1 MCQASENKELPLKAF
16 SDFKGYRF
24 IIPFQQRGYKWT
36 QANVEELLSDLKDF
50 IDSDKEIYCLQP
62 LALVKKEEEKYEV
75 LDGQQRLTTL
85 FLLYKYLMHENP
97 YTFVFESDHSN
108 KHDQNLRG
116 RMCFLD
122 NIERNNETD
131 AENNINQWFIFNA
144 YRTIKNTFAFWK
156 DLKADEDQKI
166 KNKDQQN
173 KTKDYEKEFR
183 KLLNAD
189 KSGKQSVQ
197 FIIYLV
203 ADGKKHEVFRN
214 LNSGKI
220 PLTNTELIKAL
231 LLNRVS
237 GLRETRRY
245 EVASEFEQMQQEMQN
260 DHFWYMFNKE
270 DAQNDHSRM
279 DVLFNLVANCKQ
291 EDYMIDSRWSFR
303 NYFDNPEKGS
313 LDSKWK
319 QVREKFLELQDLYND
334 SYTYHYIGFL
344 TYCRGNS
351 LSTIK
356 DLLKKYENLDHDE
369 FVKSLKEEI
378 KEIVTKDHN
387 NITDYSYADNKESLR
402 RLFLLHNIETILQRY
417 KYLSENKSLNLQH
430 TYEQFPFELLHKQ
443 HWDIEHIA
451 SKTRSDLNDKE
462 SQIDWLNSIKIDKP
476 EWFKEDKNIAE
487 AEHKYEETNKTEDF
501 KVLFEKVMTLADSE
515 PDSIKEDDK
524 DEIGNLTLLDRH
536 TNRGYH
542 NALFPRKRL
551 WIIVASGLSDDKNA
565 YEGKITKLYIPPCT
579 RQVFTKAY
587 NKNNDVSLNSW
598 KQKDAELYVMDMEE
612 KLAYYFK

>member
-1 MCQASENKELPLKAF
+1 MSQENTNSEMPLKAF
-16 SDFKGYRF
+16 SELKGF
-24 IIPFQQRGYKWT
+24 CFVIPFQQRGYKWT
-36 QANVEELLSDLKDF
+36 QTNVKELLSDLKKI

-62 LALVKKEEEKYEV
+62 LALVKKEENEFEV

-85 FLLYKYLMHENP
+85 FLLYKYLFKESP
-97 YTFVFESDHSN
+97 YTFVFESDPSN
-108 KHDQNLRG
+108 EPNQDLKG
-116 RMCFLD
+116 RMHFLD
-122 NIERNNETD
+122 NIENATETD
-131 AENNINQWFIFNA
+131 AEKNINQWFIFKA
-144 YRTIKNTFAFWK
+144 YHTIEDTFASWK
-156 DLKADEDQKI
+156 KSKENDN
-166 KNKDQQN
+166 KNKGKN
-173 KTKDYEKEFR
+173 YEAEFL
-183 KLLNAD
+183 KLLTAD
-189 KSGKQSVQ
+189 KSEKQSVQ

-203 ADGKKHEVFRN
+203 TDDKKHEVFRN

-237 GLRETRRY
+237 GLVETQRY

-270 DAQNDHSRM
+270 DVQNNHSRM

-291 EDYMIDSRWSFR
+291 EDYQIDSRWSFR
-303 NYFDNPEKGS
+303 NYFDKPEKGS
-313 LDSKWK
+313 LESKWK
-319 QVREKFLELQDLYND
+319 QVRKKFLDLQDLYND

-344 TYCRGNS
+344 TYCRSNS
-351 LSTIK
+351 LSNIK
-356 DLLKKYENLDHDE
+356 VLLDKYENTDHYGFIE
-369 FVKSLKEEI
+369 YLKEEI
-378 KEIVTKDHN
+378 KII
-387 NITDYSYADNKESLR
+387 ITSTHKQLTEYSYLDNKESLR

-417 KYLSENKSLNLQH
+417 KYLSENKTLNLQH

-443 HWDIEHIA
+443 YWDIEHIA
-451 SKTRSDLNDKE
+451 SKTESDLNDKE
-462 SQIDWLNSIKIDKP
+462 SQLDWLKSIKIDKP
-476 EWFKEDKNIAE
+476 KWFEENKEIAD
-487 AEHKYEETNKTEDF
+487 AEHKFEETNKTEDF
-501 KVLFEKVMTLADSE
+501 KNLYKKVIELADSE
-515 PDSIKEDDK
+515 PDSIKEEDK

-551 WIIVASGLSDDKNA
+551 WIIVASGLNDEQDA

-587 NKNNDVSLNSW
+587 NKSNDVSLNSW
-598 KQKDAELYVMDMEE
+598 KQKDADLYVKDMEE

>member
-1 MCQASENKELPLKAF
+1 MCQENNNSELPLKAF
-16 SDFKGYRF
+16 SDLKGFRF

-36 QANVEELLSDLKDF
+36 QTNVEELLSDLKNF

-62 LALVKKEEEKYEV
+62 LALVKKDEQTFEV

-85 FLLYKYLMHENP
+85 FLLYKYLMHESP
-97 YTFVFESDHSN
+97 YTFVFENDHSN
-108 KHDQNLRG
+108 EYDQDLRG

-122 NIERNNETD
+122 NILKNNETD
-131 AENNINQWFIFNA
+131 AEKNINQWFIFNA
-144 YRTIKNTFAFWK
+144 YRTIKNIFVVWK
-156 DLKADEDQKI
+156 KLAADENQKI
-166 KNKDQQN
+166 KNKDQQE
-173 KTKDYEKEFR
+173 KAKDYEEEFR
-183 KLLNAD
+183 KLLNAG

-197 FIIYLV
+197 FIIYWV
-203 ADGKKHEVFRN
+203 ADEKKHEVFRN

-237 GLRETRRY
+237 GLGKTRRY

-291 EDYMIDSRWSFR
+291 EDYLIDSRCSFR
-303 NYFDNPEKGS
+303 NYFDNPKKGS
-313 LDSKWK
+313 LENKWK
-319 QVREKFLELQDLYND
+319 QVREKFLKLQDLYND

-351 LSTIK
+351 LSNIK
-356 DLLKKYENLDHDE
+356 LLLDKYENIDHDE
-369 FVKSLKEEI
+369 FTEYLKEEI
-378 KEIVTKDHN
+378 KKIITSTHKHL
-387 NITDYSYADNKESLR
+387 TDYSYLDNKESLR

-417 KYLSENKSLNLQH
+417 KYLSENKTLNLQH

-443 HWDIEHIA
+443 YWDIEHIA
-451 SKTRSDLNDKE
+451 SKTDSDFNDKE
-462 SQIDWLNSIKIDKP
+462 SQQDWLESIKKDQQK
-476 EWFKEDKNIAE
+476 WFENNEEIIKAE
-487 AEHKYEETNKTEDF
+487 QKYNETGKTEDF
-501 KVLFEKVMTLADSE
+501 KVLYKKVITLADSE

-612 KLAYYFK
+612 KLACYFK